1 MGALLTLIL
10 GAAVF
15 VLVRLVARSAYF
27 RGETSGAERLRIM
40 IAEQEQTTVAAK
52 QAKPRKSSSEQFMVL
67 VDRIAGKLRNNPHAD
82 NEEVVSL
89 LDRIDAE
96 LERAGVR
103 DKIDAYRAVAIGIIC
118 LIAAA
123 LPLLWYAMGIL
134 PVWLAGA
141 MALFFILF
149 PYLKLRQLKNKRLAA
164 VRRDVPAITQELTM
178 SLATLTIDDA
188 LRRVAE
194 NAVANPDGSPLG
206 QELLTAVQEYRGMG
220 RDREEALFAVV
231 RRTGSDEVLMLIDT
245 LVTGLRTGHDGLVEA
260 LEGFLEQVTNM
271 QRQHI
276 RAFIGK
282 QQPMFVLCLVTTMF
296 GAFILWAAPLVI
308 SMMHTMSLAG

>member
-1 MGALLTLIL
+1 MGFLLTIVL

-15 VLVRLVARSAYF
+15 MLVRLVARSAYF
-27 RGETSGAERLRIM
+27 RGETSGADRLRKM
-40 IAEQEQTTVAAK
+40 IADQEETTVQAK
-52 QAKPRKSSSEQFMVL
+52 QTKPRRSSRESFFVL
-67 VDRIAGKLRNNPHAD
+67 VDQIAGKLRANPHAD
-82 NEEVVSL
+82 NDEVVSL
-89 LDRIDAE
+89 LDRLDAE

-103 DKIDAYRAVAIGIIC
+103 DKIDAYRAIAIGIIC
-118 LIAAA
+118 IGAAA
-123 LPLLWYAMGIL
+123 LPLLWYALGII
-134 PVWLAGA
+134 PVWLGGI

-149 PYLKLRQLKNKRLAA
+149 PYLKLKQLKNRRQSLI
-164 VRRDVPAITQELTM
+164 RRDVPAITQELTM

-194 NAVANPDGSPLG
+194 NAVTNPDGSPLG

-220 RDREEALFAVV
+220 RDREESLFAVV

-271 QRQHI
+271 QRQNI
-276 RAFIGK
+276 RTFIGK
-282 QQPMFVLCLVTTMF
+282 QQPLFVLCLIMTMF

-308 SMMHTMSLAG
+308 SMMKTMSLAG